1 MTLDIEI
8 IISLTIALISGTIY
22 LIKLSLQLK
31 DYFEKIEAAVY
42 QIKTDLVHHNEKQD
56 ETNFQ
61 IKKQV
66 NYLHAN
72 LSRLFPDNFTR
83 PDFMDF

>member
-31 DYFEKIEAAVY
+31 DYFEKIEADIY
-42 QIKTDLVHHNEKQD
+42 QIKIDLVHHNEKQN
-56 ETNFQ
+56 ERIVQ

-66 NYLHAN
+66 NYLHTN

>member
-31 DYFEKIEAAVY
+31 DYFEKIEADIY
-42 QIKTDLVHHNEKQD
+42 QIKIDLVHHNENRN
-56 ETNFQ
+56 ERIVQ

-66 NYLHAN
+66 NYLHTN
-72 LSRLFPDNFTR
+72 LSKLFPDNFTW
-83 PDFMDF
+83 PNFMDF

>member
-1 MTLDIEI
+1 MKIDIEI

-22 LIKLSLQLK
+22 LIKISLQLK
-31 DYFEKIEAAVY
+31 DYFEKIEVAIY

-56 ETNFQ
+56 ETIFQ

-66 NYLHAN
+66 NYLHTN

>member
-1 MTLDIEI
+1 MKVDIEI

-22 LIKLSLQLK
+22 LIKISLQLK
-31 DYFEKIEAAVY
+31 DYFEKIEVAIH
-42 QIKTDLVHHNEKQD
+42 QIKTDLMLHNEKQD
-56 ETNFQ
+56 ETIFQ

-66 NYLHAN
+66 NYVHNN
-72 LSRLFPDNFTR
+72 LSRLFPDNFIR